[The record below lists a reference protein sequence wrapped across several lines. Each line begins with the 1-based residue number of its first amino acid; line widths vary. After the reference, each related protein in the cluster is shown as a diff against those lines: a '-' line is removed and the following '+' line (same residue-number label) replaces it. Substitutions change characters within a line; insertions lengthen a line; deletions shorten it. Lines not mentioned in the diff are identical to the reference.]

1 MFTAVIPQATKFKNL
16 MELLFNNLD
25 AVILK
30 IDPTGIHVNESI
42 GCIDIYVKLPY
53 NCFSEYIFSES
64 KAIYLGLGTNVA
76 YDFKNIKNK
85 SKIKFSVMQL
95 PTEIEPLVLKIET
108 FPIEG
113 ELRSSIVL
121 TVESVEDHDQNC
133 DIVINDDLDDIKILA
148 KDFAAVCKAFKSGSV
163 SVSKIDGCL
172 SMSAGIDGLKT
183 KEFVFGQET
192 NIGDGVVHFT
202 LAVNKMLKLAK
213 LASFADK
220 YISVAVKSDFLIF
233 KAVNELGV
241 VMIRCNS
248 KC

>member
-1 MFTAVIPQATKFKNL
+1 MFTAIIPQAAKFKNL
-16 MELLFNNLD
+16 MDLLFNNLD

-30 IDPTGIHVNESI
+30 IDPTGIHVNESV
-42 GCIDIYVKLPY
+42 GCVDIHVKLPY

-64 KAIYLGLGTNVA
+64 EAIYLGLGTNVA

-85 SKIKFSVMQL
+85 SKIRFSVMQL

-108 FPIEG
+108 FPVEG

-121 TVESVEDHDQNC
+121 TVESIEERDRSC
-133 DIVINDDLDDIKILA
+133 DIIINDELDDIKILA

-163 SVSKIDGCL
+163 AISKMDGCL
-172 SMSAGIDGLKT
+172 IMSAGIDGLKT
-183 KEFVFGQET
+183 KEFIFGQET
-192 NIGDGVVHFT
+192 GIGEGVVHFT
-202 LAVNKMLKLAK
+202 LAVDKMLKLSK

-233 KAVNELGV
+233 KAVNELGIV
-241 VMIRCNS
+241 AIKCNS
-248 KC
+248 KR

>member
-1 MFTAVIPQATKFKNL
+1 MFTAVIPQAAKFKNL

-25 AVILK
+25 AVVLK
-30 IDPTGIHVNESI
+30 IDPTGIHVNETV
-42 GCIDIYVKLPY
+42 GCVDIAVKLPY

-64 KAIYLGLGTNVA
+64 KAVYLGLGTNVA

-85 SKIKFSVMQL
+85 SKIRFSVVQL

-108 FPIEG
+108 FPTEG

-121 TVESVEDHDQNC
+121 TVESVEERCRDQNSFIC
-133 DIVINDDLDDIKILA
+133 DEPDEIKILA
-148 KDFAAVCKAFKSGSV
+148 KDFAAVCKSFKSGSIA
-163 SVSKIDGCL
+163 VSKMDGCL
-172 SMSAGIDGLKT
+172 IMSTGVDGLKT

-192 NIGDGVVHFT
+192 NAGSGVVHFT
-202 LAVNKMLKLAK
+202 LEVDKMLKLAK

-220 YISVAVKSDFLIF
+220 YISVEVKTNFLIF

-241 VMIRCNS
+241 IAIKCNS
-248 KC
+248 R